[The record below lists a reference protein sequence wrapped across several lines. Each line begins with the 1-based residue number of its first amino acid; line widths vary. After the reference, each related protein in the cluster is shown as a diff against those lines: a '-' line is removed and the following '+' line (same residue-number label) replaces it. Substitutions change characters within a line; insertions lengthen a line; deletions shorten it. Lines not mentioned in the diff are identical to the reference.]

1 MLTTIKTAILLAC
14 LRIQAY
20 SLAITIAGR
29 AECFWCVRDPLTLA
43 NMDRAQDITRREHRR
58 IEREI
63 ARINA
68 LRSEKRRAIVRQVLA

>member
-1 MLTTIKTAILLAC
+1 MIRAAIIAMRLLA
-14 LRIQAY
+14 LRFQAY
-20 SLAITIAGR
+20 SLAITLAGR
-29 AECFWCVRDPLTLA
+29 AECIWCVRDPLTLA

-68 LRSEKRRAIVRQVLA
+68 LRSEKRRAIVRQVIA